1 LEAFKYSNIKD
12 SITKND
18 NEKLNESPEE
28 KKRINE
34 DSQTKIDV
42 DDVFG
47 FDDWEQNDEEINSKI
62 QEEEK
67 QPEFEAKT
75 LFEQEEKNS
84 DLDLFEYNLE
94 EIPEAH
100 QETPHEMMQENNEIK
115 EEEIEKTRAESSVK
129 NDSQKQ
135 TIINEKNEISIDQ
148 GLCSLTEEKN
158 EDILRKENS
167 ETIQDK
173 ESPFYEFKENKVF
186 ELKDLYKV
194 SKIAEDEEPEVGKSR
209 KLKVTLKP
217 KTIKEDQ
224 NGFVVKV
231 LANENRSIP
240 ESKPSNITNVDSQTK
255 LSPTISEI
263 SYLKS
268 LSPKTLKKDSR
279 FNIYEY
285 VVPENQSIRETYLEE
300 ASSGVKVKDDN
311 NREESNQKLSPKTNI
326 IKPKSEKKE
335 VSWFHRL
342 INEAPSQAIRMIP
355 SSKTSQASQTKQET
369 IKKEIQSQE
378 ITTEIIME
386 KNSQENIQEDD
397 INSQKL
403 PHNVGL
409 EKRTE
414 VLNTQEIG
422 KSMSNLF
429 GDLDFNDLDEEKLVN
444 EMKGLDDPD
453 NVDKVNDLLNIKFE
467 LSSGH

>member
-1 LEAFKYSNIKD
+1 MEAFKYSNIKD